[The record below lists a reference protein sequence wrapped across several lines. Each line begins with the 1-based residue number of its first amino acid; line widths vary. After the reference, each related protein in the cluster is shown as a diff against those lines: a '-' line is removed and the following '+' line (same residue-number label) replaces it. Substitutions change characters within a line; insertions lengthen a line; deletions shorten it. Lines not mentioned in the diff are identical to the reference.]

1 MVQKNNSLSICESEM
16 TTKVLLIRPNKIG
29 SIGRTIKDN
38 YATVIPP
45 LGLMYLASALRIWC
59 SIRLVVKILDT
70 GVDVRKK
77 EDIIEKIHRFN
88 PDVVGISSM
97 TIEADRALSIAQ
109 CVKKAKDNC
118 KVIFGGPHAVT
129 SPSSILESGSVDFV
143 VLGEGERTICEL
155 IECIVKGDDPTHISG
170 IGFLKKGK
178 VYTTSPR
185 QPIENLDDIPF
196 PAWDLVKV
204 KRYTQAWNMQGYL
217 ARKYYHPIVTSRGCP
232 FKCIYC
238 HNLFGK
244 KFRDRSPENVVKEM
258 KFLYDTYS
266 IREFHIIDDI
276 FNFNK
281 DRVLRICDLIEKSNM
296 DIRIAFPNGVRGDII
311 DEEIIKKLKSVGCYS
326 ITYAVETASKRL
338 QQLIRKNLNLS
349 KVESSI
355 TISAQNSIFT
365 QGFFMIG
372 FPGETYAEMEKTIEF
387 ARKSDLHFAHFSQV
401 RPFPNTELG
410 ESLEGKI
417 ISVNWEDFE
426 YRSDRINLSSV
437 SEKDYKSIYRKAYL
451 EVYLAKKRIETLS
464 KILTPSMFREFYSWV
479 LDFGKAS
486 EEEFKVF
493 LSHLACGK
501 DEKKKHEQ
509 YINSKT
515 VFGR

>member
-1 MVQKNNSLSICESEM
+1 M
-16 TTKVLLIRPNKIG
+16 TTKVLLVRPNKIG

-45 LGLMYLASALRIWC
+45 IGLMYLASALRIWC
-59 SIRLVVKILDT
+59 SIRPVVKILDT
-70 GVDVRKK
+70 GVDVGKK
-77 EDIIEKIHRFN
+77 EDITEKILKFN

-97 TIEADRALSIAQ
+97 TIEANRALGIAQ
-109 CVKKAKDNC
+109 CVKKAKNNC

-143 VLGEGERTICEL
+143 ALGEGERTICEL
-155 IECIVKGDDPTHISG
+155 IECIVKGSDPAHISG

-178 VYTTSPR
+178 VYSTSPR

-217 ARKYYHPIVTSRGCP
+217 ARKYYHTIVTSRGCP

-244 KFRDRSPENVVKEM
+244 KFRARSPENVVKEM
-258 KFLYDTYS
+258 KYLYDTYS

-311 DEEIIKKLKSVGCYS
+311 DEETIKKLKSAGCYS

-355 TISAQNSIFT
+355 TISAKNSIFT
-365 QGFFMIG
+365 QGFFMVG
-372 FPGETYAEMEKTIEF
+372 FPGETHAEMEKTIEF
-387 ARKSDLHFAHFSQV
+387 SRKSDLHFASFFQV

-410 ESLEGKI
+410 KSLEGKNL
-417 ISVNWEDFE
+417 SFNWEDFGYSSE
-426 YRSDRINLSSV
+426 RINLSSV
-437 SEKDYKSIYRKAYL
+437 SEKDYNRTYRKAYL

-464 KILTPSMFREFYSWV
+464 KILAPSILREFYSRV
-479 LDFGKAS
+479 LYFGKAS
-486 EEEFKVF
+486 EEDVKVF
-493 LSHLACGK
+493 LSHLACSE
-501 DEKKKHEQ
+501 DEIKKHEK
-509 YINSKT
+509 YLKSKID
-515 VFGR
+515 FGRC